1 MVSYATRM
9 VIHILSPAKHRTK
22 ATGSSQFTNEE
33 ANLWM
38 NNNLAF
44 PFLRCPSTHHVF
56 GVAAPNEFAASDRL
70 RFLRGNENRARD
82 QDRFDFYPNAQFP
95 RIWIHGLKEMQCP
108 NIRSVN
114 IIFANELS
122 VAEGHLS
129 SSVYLAAMIYMN
141 TRIC

>member
-9 VIHILSPAKHRTK
+9 VIHILSPAKHRTE
-22 ATGSSQFTNEE
+22 ATNYSSQFTNEE

-82 QDRFDFYPNAQFP
+82 HDRFDFYLNTQFP
-95 RIWIHGLKEMQCP
+95 RIRIRGLKE
-108 NIRSVN
+108 R
-114 IIFANELS
+114 
-122 VAEGHLS
+122 
-129 SSVYLAAMIYMN
+129 
-141 TRIC
+141 